1 MTMKKGLL
9 ATSAILAAGVLAST
23 SAHAAEKIKL
33 NVGGKVNEFF
43 VMGSVDNS
51 DDRVGVDLNT
61 GALTANTTKQDQNN
75 FGLYS
80 DTEIYFSGSTKLDNG
95 LTVSARVELEAQRV
109 VVNNRNADQQYLTI
123 ASDTFGKV
131 EAGQLYIA
139 NYKMHH
145 GAPNATGFGIA
156 EVMTVVGYPTETIG
170 GNTYAAFA
178 KFEGTDF
185 DSLDSRTSARVN
197 YYTPSYMGFQLGLSY
212 APSPEGWAMAD
223 EMAAAHDAWSATL
236 AYNGNVAGV
245 DVGADAGFF
254 KNYDTN
260 GNDSGS
266 IMAHNFGLSLGYA
279 GFELAGSYMKVREGN
294 PGNTTVEGRSWD
306 VGLGYSAGPWTATLA
321 YYNEKN
327 EGAVETIAAGS
338 TVAINGVTT
347 AIDNNGDNKV
357 QLWQLGT
364 AYQLSEGIDLIG
376 SLAYVDAESEIN
388 YGGNDKDAW
397 LVITGVQLSF

>member
-245 DVGADAGFF
+245 DVGADAGF
-254 KNYDTN
+254 
-260 GNDSGS
+260 
-266 IMAHNFGLSLGYA
+266 
-279 GFELAGSYMKVREGN
+279 ELAGSYMKVREGN